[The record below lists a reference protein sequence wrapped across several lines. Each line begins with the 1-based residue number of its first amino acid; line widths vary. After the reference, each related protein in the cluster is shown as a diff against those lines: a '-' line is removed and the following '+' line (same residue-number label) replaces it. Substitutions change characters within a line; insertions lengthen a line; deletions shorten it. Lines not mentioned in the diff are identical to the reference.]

1 MYSHTSAFKGKPNS
15 FFVLLC
21 AGFFFFK
28 IKKKPIYSRVDNSS
42 LLILF

>member
-21 AGFFFFK
+21 AGFFLSL
-28 IKKKPIYSRVDNSS
+28 KKPIYSRLGNSS